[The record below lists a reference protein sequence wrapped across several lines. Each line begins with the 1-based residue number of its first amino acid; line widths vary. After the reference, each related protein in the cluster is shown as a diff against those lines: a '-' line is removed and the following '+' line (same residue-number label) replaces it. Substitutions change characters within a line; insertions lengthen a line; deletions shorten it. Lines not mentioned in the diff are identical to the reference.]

1 MEILLAGLGE
11 QGCKTTMIDHSLLV
25 VEPVMKLLVLF

>member
-11 QGCKTTMIDHSLLV
+11 QGCKTTMIDHALLV
-25 VEPVMKLLVLF
+25 ADLVSTLLGLF